1 MAISGTIQNP
11 QIEKAIRTF
20 KCKVKRA
27 AVDNVIHRD
36 PRWEEWRVLAETKDG
51 ARRIAE
57 YHFYRAH
64 KIIIMD

>member
-1 MAISGTIQNP
+1 MAVSGTIQNP
-11 QIEKAIRTF
+11 QIERSVKTF

-36 PRWEEWRVLAETKDG
+36 PRWEEWRVLAETKEG
-51 ARRIAE
+51 AKKIAE